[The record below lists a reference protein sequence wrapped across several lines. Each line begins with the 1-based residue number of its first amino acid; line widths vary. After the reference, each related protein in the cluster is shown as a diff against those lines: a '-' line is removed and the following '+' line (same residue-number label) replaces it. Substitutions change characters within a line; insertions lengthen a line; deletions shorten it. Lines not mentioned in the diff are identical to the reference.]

1 MFSKAQF
8 YAKYKNNV
16 ENDIENDIIDIQE
29 HEESQIEVVS
39 YLNKVSLFDK
49 RSGDKIT
56 EN

>member
-8 YAKYKNNV
+8 YAKYKNNI
-16 ENDIENDIIDIQE
+16 ENDIENDIIDIQK
-29 HEESQIEVVS
+29 HEQSQIEVVS

-49 RSGDKIT
+49 RSGDMIT